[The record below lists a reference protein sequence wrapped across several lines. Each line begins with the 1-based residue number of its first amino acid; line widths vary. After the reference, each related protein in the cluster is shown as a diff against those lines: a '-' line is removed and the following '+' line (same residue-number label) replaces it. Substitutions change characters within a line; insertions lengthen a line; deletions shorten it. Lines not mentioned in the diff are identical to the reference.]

1 MLIGLNYYYYYYYY
15 RTCIAHKL
23 KLESEALAYSEVG
36 NMASRGGK
44 RGEF

>member
-1 MLIGLNYYYYYYYY
+1 MYPSGNVIIIVVTEFIQ
-15 RTCIAHKL
+15 RTNL
-23 KLESEALAYSEVG
+23 SELESEALAYSKVG